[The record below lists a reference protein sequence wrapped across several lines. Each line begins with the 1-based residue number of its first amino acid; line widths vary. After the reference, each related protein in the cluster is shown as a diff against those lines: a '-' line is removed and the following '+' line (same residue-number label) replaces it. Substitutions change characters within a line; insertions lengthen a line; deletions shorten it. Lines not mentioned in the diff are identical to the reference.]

1 MRELLRSLI
10 HSFVIFHTL
19 LKHCI
24 MHMCQH
30 ICAMSNNTSMA
41 RHASLCY
48 SYVDTNDH
56 SDIYSE
62 EAIPM
67 EPLVDSYGRR
77 IKSMRISITDK
88 CNFRCTYCMPAE
100 GLPWLKK
107 AEILSYEEIVRIS
120 RVAVNI
126 GIEQIRLTGG
136 EPLVRRDVPELV
148 RQLRQ
153 IPGLHSLSLT
163 TNGILLKQQAGALA
177 EAGLTRINVSLDSLV
192 REKFAQLTRRD
203 QLSRVLEGLETLE
216 QYPSIHPIKVNAVAI
231 RDYSEEEVLDFVRL
245 ARRKAYVMRWI
256 EFMPLDADQIW
267 RKEDILTGAELKA
280 IIEAAYGP
288 LVQITTGDPAE
299 TARRY
304 TFSDGIGE
312 VGFIN
317 PVSEPFCASCD
328 RIRLTADGQLRT
340 CLFATEETDLRAVVR
355 SEATDEELAG
365 VIRQAVWH
373 KELKHYIGD
382 KRFRR
387 ANRSISMIGG

>member
-1 MRELLRSLI
+1 MWVCTRKYTSPPGELLMTDRDGYRRAKTDDGNEQRQQVLEDI
-10 HSFVIFHTL
+10 E
-19 LKHCI
+19 
-24 MHMCQH
+24 MHP
-30 ICAMSNNTSMA
+30 
-41 RHASLCY
+41 
-48 SYVDTNDH
+48 TNR
-56 SDIYSE
+56 
-62 EAIPM
+62 M
-67 EPLVDSYGRR
+67 LVDSYGRR

-107 AEILSYEEIVRIS
+107 AEILSYEEIERIA
-120 RVAVNI
+120 RVAVSI

-148 RQLRQ
+148 RQLRK
-153 IPGLHSLSLT
+153 IEGLRSLSIT
-163 TNGILLKQQAGALA
+163 TNGILLKQQAKALA
-177 EAGLTRINVSLDSLV
+177 EAGLNRINVSLDSLV
-192 REKFAQLTRRD
+192 REKFAKLTRRD
-203 QLSRVLEGLETLE
+203 QLDRVLEGLEE
-216 QYPSIHPIKVNAVAI
+216 VEKYPAIHPIKVNAVAI
-231 RDYSEEEVLDFVRL
+231 RDYSEEEALDFVRL

-280 IIEAAYGP
+280 IIEAEYGP
-288 LVQITTGDPAE
+288 LVPITTGDPSE

-317 PVSEPFCASCD
+317 PVSEPFCATCD

-340 CLFATEETDLRAVVR
+340 CLFATEETDLRAVLR
-355 SEATDEELAG
+355 SDASDDALADT
-365 VIRQAVWH
+365 IRRAVWN

-382 KRFRR
+382 KRFKR
-387 ANRSISMIGG
+387 ANRSMSMIGG

>member
-1 MRELLRSLI
+1 
-10 HSFVIFHTL
+10 
-19 LKHCI
+19 
-24 MHMCQH
+24 
-30 ICAMSNNTSMA
+30 
-41 RHASLCY
+41 
-48 SYVDTNDH
+48 
-56 SDIYSE
+56 
-62 EAIPM
+62 M

-107 AEILSYEEIVRIS
+107 AEILSYEELERIA
-120 RVAVNI
+120 RVAVSI

-136 EPLVRRDVPELV
+136 EPLVRRDVPEFV

-153 IPGLHSLSLT
+153 IEGLRSLSLT
-163 TNGILLKQQAGALA
+163 TNGILLKQQAKVLA
-177 EAGLTRINVSLDSLV
+177 EAGLSRINVSLDSLV
-192 REKFAQLTRRD
+192 SEKFAQLTRRD
-203 QLSRVLEGLETLE
+203 QLERVLEGLAELE
-216 QYPSIHPIKVNAVAI
+216 KYPSIYPVKINAVAI
-231 RDYSEEEVLDFVRL
+231 RGYSEEDVLDFVRF
-245 ARRKAYVMRWI
+245 ARNKAYVMRWI

-267 RKEDILTGAELKA
+267 RKEDILTGGEIKA
-280 IIEAAYGP
+280 IIEAHYGP
-288 LVQITTGDPAE
+288 LVPITTGDPSE

-317 PVSEPFCASCD
+317 PVSEPFCATCD

-340 CLFATEETDLRAVVR
+340 CLFATEETDLRAVIR
-355 SEATDEELAG
+355 GGKSDEELAAT
-365 VIRQAVWH
+365 IRQAVWR

-387 ANRSISMIGG
+387 ANRSMSMIGG

>member
-1 MRELLRSLI
+1 MEL
-10 HSFVIFHTL
+10 
-19 LKHCI
+19 
-24 MHMCQH
+24 
-30 ICAMSNNTSMA
+30 
-41 RHASLCY
+41 
-48 SYVDTNDH
+48 
-56 SDIYSE
+56 
-62 EAIPM
+62 
-67 EPLVDSYGRR
+67 LVDSYGRR

-107 AEILSYEEIVRIS
+107 AEILSYEEIERIA
-120 RVAVNI
+120 RVAVKI

-136 EPLVRRDVPELV
+136 EPLVRRDVPDLV
-148 RQLRQ
+148 RQLRK
-153 IPGLHSLSLT
+153 IEELHSLSLT

-177 EAGLTRINVSLDSLV
+177 EAGLNRINVSLDSLV

-203 QLSRVLEGLETLE
+203 QLSRVLEGLEELE
-216 QYPSIHPIKVNAVAI
+216 KYPSIHPIKINAVAV
-231 RDYSEEEVLDFVRL
+231 RGYSEEEVLDFVQL
-245 ARRKAYVMRWI
+245 ARRKAYRMRWI
-256 EFMPLDADQIW
+256 EFMPLDADQLW
-267 RKEDILTGAELKA
+267 RKEDILTGAEIKA

-288 LVQITTGDPAE
+288 LVLITTADPSE

-355 SEATDEELAG
+355 SDASDDILADTL
-365 VIRQAVWH
+365 RRAVWN

-382 KRFRR
+382 KRFKR
-387 ANRSISMIGG
+387 ANRSMSMIGG

>member
-1 MRELLRSLI
+1 
-10 HSFVIFHTL
+10 
-19 LKHCI
+19 
-24 MHMCQH
+24 
-30 ICAMSNNTSMA
+30 
-41 RHASLCY
+41 
-48 SYVDTNDH
+48 
-56 SDIYSE
+56 
-62 EAIPM
+62 M

-77 IKSMRISITDK
+77 IKSLRISITDK

-107 AEILSYEEIVRIS
+107 AEILSYEEIVRIA
-120 RVAVNI
+120 RVAAGI

-136 EPLVRRDVPELV
+136 EPLVRRDIPELV
-148 RQLRQ
+148 YQLRQ
-153 IPGLHSLSLT
+153 IEGLRSLSLT
-163 TNGILLKQQAGALA
+163 TNGILLKQLAGPLA
-177 EAGLTRINVSLDSLV
+177 QAGLTRINVSLDSLI
-192 REKFAQLTRRD
+192 REKFAQIARRD
-203 QLSRVLEGLETLE
+203 QLLRVLEGLEELE
-216 QYPSIHPIKVNAVAI
+216 KYPSIHPIKVNAVAVKGF
-231 RDYSEEEVLDFVRL
+231 SEEEVLDFVRL

-280 IIEAAYGP
+280 IIEAEYGS
-288 LVQITTGDPAE
+288 LVAITTGDRSE

-355 SEATDEELAG
+355 SDAPDEELAQT
-365 VIRQAVWH
+365 IRQAVWN

-382 KRFRR
+382 KRFKR
-387 ANRSISMIGG
+387 ANRSMSMIGG

>member
-1 MRELLRSLI
+1 
-10 HSFVIFHTL
+10 
-19 LKHCI
+19 
-24 MHMCQH
+24 
-30 ICAMSNNTSMA
+30 
-41 RHASLCY
+41 
-48 SYVDTNDH
+48 
-56 SDIYSE
+56 
-62 EAIPM
+62 M

-120 RVAVNI
+120 RVAVSI

-136 EPLVRRDVPELV
+136 EPLVRRDVPDLV
-148 RQLRQ
+148 RQLRA
-153 IPGLHSLSLT
+153 IEGLHSLSLT
-163 TNGILLKQQAGALA
+163 TNGILLKQQARALA
-177 EAGLTRINVSLDSLV
+177 EAGLTRINVSLDSLL

-203 QLSRVLEGLETLE
+203 QIHRVLEGLEELE
-216 QYPSIHPIKVNAVAI
+216 KYPSIHPIKINAVAM
-231 RDYSEEEVLDFVRL
+231 RGYSEEEVLDFVRF
-245 ARRKAYVMRWI
+245 ARSKAYVMRWI

-267 RKEDILTGAELKA
+267 RKEDILTGGEIKA
-280 IIEAAYGP
+280 IIEAEYGP
-288 LVQITTGDPAE
+288 LVQITTGDPSE

-317 PVSEPFCASCD
+317 PVSEPFCATCD

-340 CLFATEETDLRAVVR
+340 CLFATEETDLRAVLR
-355 SEATDEELAG
+355 SDADDEALART
-365 VIRQAVWH
+365 IRQAVWH

-387 ANRSISMIGG
+387 ANRSMSMIGG